1 MVEYSCT
8 VMSQNNISA
17 RNNIIASGRRS
28 NAAMTFVE
36 ILIAALLLVVVF
48 IIGWTISSSFT
59 GVRKVRNYETAIFLA
74 NQAVEAIRAARSHEL
89 GVDGDRRKDTL
100 LADFNSADNM
110 FDKNGEGFVPVVT
123 VGNIDYHRTISIK
136 DVPSDNE
143 FTGSGLKL
151 VRVNVSWRATEDGNP
166 VEFELVTTHCDQW

>member
-1 MVEYSCT
+1 
-8 VMSQNNISA
+8 MSQNNIPALHIRVS
-17 RNNIIASGRRS
+17 NRRQT
-28 NAAMTFVE
+28 AAMTFIE
-36 ILIAALLLVVVF
+36 IMIAGLLLVVVF

-74 NQAVEAIRAARSHEL
+74 NQAIEAIRAARSHEL

-136 DVPSDNE
+136 DIPSENE

-151 VRVNVSWRATEDGNP
+151 VRVNVSWRASEDGKP

>member
-1 MVEYSCT
+1 MV
-8 VMSQNNISA
+8 QNKIPVLPKKVPTS
-17 RNNIIASGRRS
+17 RRPA
-28 NAAMTFVE
+28 AAMTFVE
-36 ILIAALLLVVVF
+36 ILIAGLLLVVVF

-100 LADFNSADNM
+100 LADFNSADNI
-110 FDKNGEGFVPVVT
+110 FDKNGEGFMPSVT
-123 VGNIDYHRTISIK
+123 VGNIEYKRTISIK
-136 DVPSDNE
+136 DIPSENE
-143 FTGSGLKL
+143 YVGSGLKL
-151 VRVNVSWRATEDGNP
+151 VRVNVSWRAGEDGNL